1 MIRARVRAPIGG
13 IVVRVVVRLLLACV
27 VAMAFVAADAAET
40 FGLGT
45 LRVVAGACLVGLL
58 AGLPLLADR
67 RLEVGHLA
75 LPLLLLLLLAGIA
88 VADVPSGID
97 PIEYKILLLLPPML
111 AAPQLARRIPAV
123 EVVALLH
130 ALLALYVVVTALLV
144 ATGDSSLLYKGGE
157 AAPRLDASG
166 SVVTHAS
173 MCLVYL
179 LCAAASFAGAAPLGR
194 AVRLGVGV
202 LALAMLLATATRT
215 PYLAL
220 LIFVA
225 ARLLAG
231 DGRQA
236 VLRAALAGGI
246 GLVLVLV
253 VWTALVSDA
262 AWLRLAGASQA
273 DYSTGRL
280 VSIRYWLRAA
290 ADGPLGLGA
299 VRATLAGGRPA
310 LATDADLEWPH
321 NELVRLWVE
330 AGPLGLAF
338 ALLLLGAAWRRGL
351 RAARSVADPAVR
363 VVILALLADL
373 SAQMLFQNFLN
384 SIYHATAWVT
394 LLWMLTA
401 RTTSRPAERAP
412 AWPDRRLRPA
422 T

>member
-1 MIRARVRAPIGG
+1 M
-13 IVVRVVVRLLLACV
+13 VRVVVRVLLGCV
-27 VAMAFVAADAAET
+27 VVMAFIAADTAEAL
-40 FGLGT
+40 GLGT
-45 LRVVAGACLVGLL
+45 LRVVVGACLVGLL

-67 RLEVGHLA
+67 RVEIGHLA
-75 LPLLLLLLLAGIA
+75 LPLLLLLLVAGIA
-88 VADVPSGID
+88 VGDVSSGID
-97 PIEYKILLLLPPML
+97 PIEYKILLLVPPML
-111 AAPQLARRIPAV
+111 AAAQLARRVPADEAV
-123 EVVALLH
+123 SLVH
-130 ALLALYVVVTALLV
+130 ALLSAYVVVTALLV
-144 ATGDSSLLYKGGE
+144 VTGDSSLLYKGGE
-157 AAPRLDASG
+157 VAPRLDASG

-173 MCLVYL
+173 LCLVYVL
-179 LCAAASFAGAAPLGR
+179 TAAASFAGASPLGR

-215 PYLAL
+215 PFLAL

-231 DGRQA
+231 RGTSA
-236 VLRAALAGGI
+236 VLRTALAGGV
-246 GLVLVLV
+246 GLVLVLAA
-253 VWTALVSDA
+253 WSALVSDA
-262 AWLRLAGASQA
+262 TWLRLAGASQA

-280 VSIRYWLRAA
+280 VSIRYWLQAS

-310 LATDADLEWPH
+310 LATDVDLEWPH
-321 NELVRLWVE
+321 NELVRMWVE

-351 RAARSVADPAVR
+351 RAARRVDDPAVR
-363 VVILALLADL
+363 VMILALLADL

-394 LLWMLTA
+394 LLWLLTA
-401 RTTSRPAERAP
+401 SSGAPAARAAP
-412 AWPDRRLRPA
+412 AWPPARLRPA